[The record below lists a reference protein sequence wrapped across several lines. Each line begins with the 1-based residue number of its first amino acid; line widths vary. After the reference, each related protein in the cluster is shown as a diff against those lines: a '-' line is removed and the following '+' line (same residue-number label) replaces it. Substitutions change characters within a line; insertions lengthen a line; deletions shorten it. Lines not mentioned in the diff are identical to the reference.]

1 MGHLNPFKMAQNQFL
16 KVAEQL
22 KLDESTIE
30 LLLWPEREFHVTIPV
45 RMDNG
50 KVKVFKGYR
59 VQHNT
64 ARGPGKGGLRFHP
77 DETADTVRALATW
90 MTWKC
95 AVSDIPLG
103 GGKGGIICD
112 PREMT
117 DFEQERLCRGY
128 MRKMFDILGPDN
140 DVPAPDVMTNAQHM
154 MWFMDEYETI
164 ARKSAPGVITGKIAR
179 YGGSLGRKQATG
191 FGAVYTIREAFKRM
205 GETIKGKTASIQ
217 GFGNVGQFASELFE
231 SLGGKTIAVSCWDNT
246 DKKPYTFK
254 KKDGIDP
261 AYLMS
266 ITDKFGTIDKD
277 KAKQAGYEVLDGGA
291 WLSQSVD
298 VIVPAATEGVI
309 RKDNVN
315 DIDFNTVRIIAEAA
329 NGPTTQEA
337 DEVIASHKNTHLIP
351 DFLCNAG
358 GVICSYF
365 EGVQNNMNYYW
376 PEDEVLE
383 KLDTKMTVAYEG
395 VYDLAKEKNVYMRD
409 AAYMIAVQRVETSCK
424 LRGWL

>member
-16 KVAEQL
+16 KVSEQL

-30 LLLWPEREFHVTIPV
+30 LLLWPEREMHMTIPV
-45 RMDNG
+45 KMDNG
-50 KVKVFKGYR
+50 KVKVFKGFR
-59 VQHNT
+59 IQHNT
-64 ARGPGKGGLRFHP
+64 ARGPAKGGIRFHP
-77 DETADTVRALATW
+77 EETVDTVRALATW

-112 PREMT
+112 PREMS
-117 DFEQERLCRGY
+117 DAEQEKLCRGF
-128 MRKMFDILGPDN
+128 MRKIFDIVGPDK

-154 MWFMDEYETI
+154 MWLMDEYETI
-164 ARKSAPGVITGKIAR
+164 ARHKQPGVITGKIAN
-179 YGGSLGRKQATG
+179 YGGSLGRTQATG
-191 FGAVYTIREAFKRM
+191 FGAVYTIREALKKM
-205 GETIKGKTASIQ
+205 GEDIKGKSASIQ
-217 GFGNVGQFASELFE
+217 GFGNVGQYAAILFTK
-231 SLGGKTIAVSCWDNT
+231 LGGKVIAVSCWDNS

-254 KKDGIDP
+254 KRDGIDP
-261 AYLMS
+261 EYLKS
-266 ITDKFGTIDKD
+266 ITDKFGSIDKE
-277 KAKQAGYEVLDGGA
+277 KAKKAGYEILDGGA
-291 WLSQSVD
+291 WLSQPVD
-298 VIVPAATEGVI
+298 ILVPAATEGVL

-315 DIDFNTVRIIAEAA
+315 DIDFSKVRIIAEAA

-337 DEVIASHKNTHLIP
+337 DEAIISKNVHLIP

-376 PEDEVLE
+376 SEKEVLE

-395 VYDLAKEKNVYMRD
+395 VFNMAKDRNVYMRD
-409 AAYMIAVQRVETSCK
+409 AAYMIAVQRVEKSCK

>member
-22 KLDESTIE
+22 KLDASTIE
-30 LLLWPEREFHVTIPV
+30 LLLWPEREMHITIPV
-45 RMDNG
+45 RMDDG
-50 KVKVFKGYR
+50 KVKVFKGFR
-59 VQHNT
+59 IQHNT
-64 ARGPGKGGLRFHP
+64 ARGPAKGGIRFHP
-77 DETADTVRALATW
+77 EETVDTVRALATW

-112 PREMT
+112 PREMSDT
-117 DFEQERLCRGY
+117 EQEKLCRGF
-128 MRKMFDILGPDN
+128 MRKIFDIVGPNN

-154 MWFMDEYETI
+154 MWLMDEYETI
-164 ARKSAPGVITGKIAR
+164 ARCKQPGVITGKIAN
-179 YGGSLGRKQATG
+179 YGGSLGRTQATG
-191 FGAVYTIREAFKRM
+191 FGAIYTIREALKKM
-205 GETIKGKTASIQ
+205 GENIDGKTCSIQ
-217 GFGNVGQFASELFE
+217 GFGNVGQYAALLFTQ
-231 SLGGKTIAVSCWDNT
+231 LGGKVIAVSCWDNI

-254 KKDGIDP
+254 KRDGID
-261 AYLMS
+261 AGYLKS
-266 ITDKFGTIDKD
+266 ITDKFGSIDKE
-277 KAKQAGYEVLDGGA
+277 KAKKAGYEILDGGA

-298 VIVPAATEGVI
+298 ILVPAATEGVL

-315 DIDFNTVRIIAEAA
+315 DIDFSRVKIIAEAA
-329 NGPTTQEA
+329 NGPTTQDA
-337 DEVIASHKNTHLIP
+337 DEVIYSKKVHLIP

-376 PEDEVLE
+376 SEKEVLE

-409 AAYMIAVQRVETSCK
+409 AAYMIAVHRVEKSCK